1 LWLEDER
8 EEGSG
13 FRPNLLRHRKGKRG
27 RWGDR
32 GIGRLGDTKADE
44 EIRRRGVEEIKSS
57 KKGSSL
63 KQTDEVSLTK
73 TLAHDK

>member
-1 LWLEDER
+1 
-8 EEGSG
+8 
-13 FRPNLLRHRKGKRG
+13 
-27 RWGDR
+27 
-32 GIGRLGDTKADE
+32 LGDTKADE